1 MTITSR
7 FTARRLH
14 QASLALLTTVLI
26 PATAMAT
33 TTLRV
38 QVGTGEF
45 QHLDTS
51 IAVERPQDLTF
62 FWNSDKATATGGTW
76 QVTTASANSRVP
88 LVVASGEAVRGANYW
103 STFTIPSWTFLK
115 PQTGTTSQTFSVRF
129 VPHDAAMTSVDAWS
143 ANVAVHENP
152 PASGIQF
159 GDNGVYGRVEIVSA
173 KETIQYNYAGMDLTV
188 KVSNPSATATLA
200 SWLSLKD
207 SHVLWRQNA
216 PKVSVPVLAPGASMN
231 FTIHLDPVL
240 PPPKS
245 QLGYE
250 QQIADWKLMYDDA
263 CGGMLASL
271 LEYAGPL
278 AQAPMNTLVQAPL
291 VKQGWTDY
299 AMAAA
304 SQAETVCD
312 GKDCVNLCKLQK
324 SVRKR
329 LDGHVVGYSLFT
341 GPYPRF
347 LPGGLARTKADAG
360 VDVPWASDTKT
371 SVGSVSKFVT
381 AVTTLAVLDKY
392 KVDVGSSIGT
402 YLPSDWSNAPAYI
415 KNLSFAQL
423 LNQTTGI
430 KDYGNVSMTY
440 AQLKSFYTQSLNA
453 SASTACPSGANAT
466 APITVDPINPNNTGY
481 CYSNYNFGI
490 LRILLPKVAGY
501 AEAPV
506 GTRPQTLADQF
517 QTLARQNV
525 FDRVGQPNV
534 SCGAP
539 TANPGAQT
547 FAYAHAFPGTN
558 MGKNFGD
565 ESLVCGAASWW
576 LSAED
581 LGKVLLSL
589 DKRDGKILATSPDR
603 FTEMRQRRFGLDIAN
618 NGEMEKNGAW
628 GNGGNLVTTSVAV
641 FGPVSGPRVPALLFL
656 NSDIVGG
663 LNDAATTK
671 SIAQQVLEQA
681 YAAARYTL
689 P

>member
-1 MTITSR
+1 MTPHSVSTV
-7 FTARRLH
+7 RRLH
-14 QASLALLTTVLI
+14 QASLALFATALI
-26 PATAMAT
+26 PAAALAT

-38 QVGTGEF
+38 EVGSGEF

-62 FWNSDKATATGGTW
+62 FWNSDKAATTGGTW
-76 QVTTASANSRVP
+76 QVTTPSANARVP
-88 LVVASGEAVRGANYW
+88 VIVASGEAVRSGSYW

-115 PQTGTTSQTFSVRF
+115 PQTGSTSQTFYVRF
-129 VPHDAAMTSVDAWS
+129 VPHDAAMTAVDAWS
-143 ANVAVHENP
+143 ANVAVYENP
-152 PASGIQF
+152 PSGGIQF
-159 GDNGVYGRVEIVSA
+159 GDNGVYGKVEIVSA

-188 KVSNPSATATLA
+188 KVSNPSNTSTLP

-207 SHVLWRQNA
+207 GHVLWRQNS

-231 FTIHLDPVL
+231 FTIHLDPIL

-245 QLGYE
+245 QLGLE

-278 AQAPMNTLVQAPL
+278 AQAPMNTLAQAPL
-291 VKQGWTDY
+291 VKQGWSDY
-299 AMAAA
+299 AVAAA

-312 GKDCVNLCKLQK
+312 GKDCINVCKMQK
-324 SVRKR
+324 EVRKR

-347 LPGGLARTKADAG
+347 MPGGLARTKADAG
-360 VDVPWASDTKT
+360 VDVPYAADTKT
-371 SVGSVSKFVT
+371 TVGSVSKFVT

-392 KVDVGSSIGT
+392 KVDVDSAIGP
-402 YLPSDWSNAPAYI
+402 YLPSDWSNAPTYI
-415 KNLSFAQL
+415 KNLTFARL

-430 KDYGNVSMTY
+430 KDYGNVAMTY
-440 AQLKSFYTQSLNA
+440 AQLQSFYSQSLNA
-453 SASTACPSGANAT
+453 SASTACPTGPNAT
-466 APITVDPINPNNTGY
+466 APIAVDPINPNDMTY

-506 GTRPQTLADQF
+506 GTRAQTLADQF

-525 FDRVGQPNV
+525 FDKVGQPNV
-534 SCGAP
+534 ACGAP
-539 TANPGAQT
+539 TTNPGLQT

-558 MGKNFGD
+558 AGKNFGD

-589 DKRDGKILATSPDR
+589 VKGDGKILTTLPDR
-603 FTEMRQRRFGLDIAN
+603 FAQMRTRRFGLDVAG
-618 NGEMEKNGAW
+618 NGEIEKNGAW
-628 GNGGNLVTTSVAV
+628 SSNGNLVSTSMAV
-641 FGPVSGPRVPALLFL
+641 FGPVTGPRVPALLFL
-656 NSDIVGG
+656 DSNIVGG
-663 LNDAATTK
+663 LDDKGGAK
-671 SIAQQVLEQA
+671 QVLEEA
-681 YAAARYTL
+681 YTAARYTL